1 LSTTTPRLTAG
12 QLTTIVILAT
22 STFFALVTELVMGVA
37 LPTIMIELN
46 ISAST
51 AQWLTTAYALVL
63 AVIIPTTGYIQ
74 RRFKTRPIFL
84 TSMALFSLGTA
95 IAVVSPNFEVLLV
108 GRIVQA
114 LGTATLL
121 PLLMTTAFG
130 MVPPERRGQMMATI
144 TAVISLSPAVAP
156 AFSGF
161 VMAQLGW
168 RWLFIIVLPLALLGL
183 IAGALKVPNVVET
196 SSAKL
201 DVLSLFLTAIG
212 FGALIIGLS
221 AMGEGS
227 QEGIPAT
234 FWIAVPIGLLG
245 ITAFLLRQNR
255 LQRSGA
261 APLMDVRIFNSR
273 AFCASIAL
281 FALIVAGAF
290 SQSVLLPLVLQ
301 NARGL
306 GVFETGLFMAPGGL
320 VIIVISVL
328 VGKVYNRIG
337 ARTLMTAGAAIVAAG
352 WWLMS
357 SFGQTTPIG
366 VMLATY
372 LIINAGQC
380 LAWVAL
386 FTLALDSLPEELTP
400 HGSAALNTMQQ
411 LGGAVGLAIL
421 IGIFSFTAT
430 GDDPGS
436 VATSAQAAFTGGGVI
451 ALIAVIVAFLAP
463 RKPRAARPLVAK
475 R

>member
-1 LSTTTPRLTAG
+1 
-12 QLTTIVILAT
+12 
-22 STFFALVTELVMGVA
+22 
-37 LPTIMIELN
+37 
-46 ISAST
+46 
-51 AQWLTTAYALVL
+51 
-63 AVIIPTTGYIQ
+63 
-74 RRFKTRPIFL
+74 
-84 TSMALFSLGTA
+84 
-95 IAVVSPNFEVLLV
+95 
-108 GRIVQA
+108 
-114 LGTATLL
+114 
-121 PLLMTTAFG
+121 
-130 MVPPERRGQMMATI
+130 
-144 TAVISLSPAVAP
+144 
-156 AFSGF
+156 
-161 VMAQLGW
+161 MAQLGW

-337 ARTLMTAGAAIVAAG
+337 ARTLMIAGAAIVAAG

-436 VATSAQAAFTGGGVI
+436 VAASAHAAFTGGGVI

-463 RKPRAARPLVAK
+463 RKPRAARPPVAK